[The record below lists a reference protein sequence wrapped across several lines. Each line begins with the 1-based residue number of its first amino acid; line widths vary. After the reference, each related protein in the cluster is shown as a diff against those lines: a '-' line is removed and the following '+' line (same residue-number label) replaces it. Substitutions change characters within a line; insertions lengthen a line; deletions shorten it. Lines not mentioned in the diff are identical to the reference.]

1 MFWIDLPSRVIARV
15 PVRAGAMM
23 FARGRTGEDPPVPAP
38 EGRREES
45 LYVTPA
51 PTFPGRIL
59 MEHIRQAFNKFA
71 QDYDA
76 QREFVIPQMREYYGA
91 AVWAME
97 TREKTPAILDV
108 GAGTGLMSAFLLEKF
123 PDARLTLMDISENML
138 DQARKRFA
146 SRPKT
151 EYVVCDYSRSELGG
165 PYDIVCSALSIHHLA
180 PEDKRQ
186 LFCRIFAA
194 LKPGGI
200 FVNADQALGETPYF
214 TQRNLD
220 YWNDFLRSGPM
231 TEAQHAE
238 ILKRRDTLDRNEKL
252 SDQLAWLQ
260 KAGFADVDVVYR
272 NRTFIV
278 TVARKDH

>member
-1 MFWIDLPSRVIARV
+1 
-15 PVRAGAMM
+15 
-23 FARGRTGEDPPVPAP
+23 
-38 EGRREES
+38 
-45 LYVTPA
+45 
-51 PTFPGRIL
+51 

-76 QREFVIPQMREYYGA
+76 QREYVIPQMREYYGA

-97 TREKTPAILDV
+97 TSEPEPAILDV
-108 GAGTGLMSAFLLEKF
+108 GAGTGLLSAYLLEKF

-146 SRPKT
+146 ARPGT
-151 EYVVCDYSRSELGG
+151 EYVVCDYSRSALGG

-180 PEDKRQ
+180 PEDKRE
-186 LFCRIFAA
+186 LFHRIYAA

-200 FVNADQALGETPYF
+200 FVNADQAEGETPYF
-214 TQRNLD
+214 TQRYRD
-220 YWNDFLRSGPM
+220 YWNGFLRGGPLND
-231 TEAQHAE
+231 AQHAE

-252 SDQLAWLQ
+252 SVQLAWL
-260 KAGFADVDVVYR
+260 KEAGFTDVDVVYK

-278 TVARKDH
+278 TVARKG